1 MQWLMK
7 MMHRG
12 KKKHGFTLVE
22 LMIVV
27 VIVGILAA
35 VALALYRGYMKKAMA
50 SEAKAGL
57 GTMRTGLRVVY
68 AEHNAYDGLAGAG
81 GPIVAGPADNIPGI
95 DPLDLEG
102 TYFDHANYVI
112 TTIGETTFVLTC
124 TGISTSGAGT
134 HTGDATGIVTI
145 LNQDGDWS

>member
-35 VALALYRGYMKKAMA
+35 VALALYRGYMKKAMG
-50 SEAKAGL
+50 SEGKAGL
-57 GTMRTGLRVVY
+57 GTMRTGLRVVM
-68 AEHNAYDGLAGAG
+68 AEKNAYDGLEGVGVGALAVRG
-81 GPIVAGPADNIPGI
+81 GEEVLGPGALGELCL
-95 DPLDLEG
+95 PLRS
-102 TYFDHANYVI
+102 A
-112 TTIGETTFVLTC
+112 C
-124 TGISTSGAGT
+124 S
-134 HTGDATGIVTI
+134 
-145 LNQDGDWS
+145 